1 LKMLFFFFRRVP
13 TTVQR
18 TAAAAVSVTVGSRL
32 ASTAA
37 ASTIIEAAKARQLLE
52 SKEAKF
58 IDVRAPESYSE
69 GHIPTAANVHT
80 LFTYL
85 PTSDDRGVRDLTD
98 TFTEEL
104 RNAGIDGNEHVVTYE
119 NSLNT
124 LYGASCR
131 AFYILRLLGH
141 PRVSVL
147 GGGYEGWVQDGHPTT
162 TEAKQL
168 AKGTFQPKWNPSMWK
183 GKMDVTE
190 VLGDPNTVLLD
201 VRDLDEWKGESSSPY
216 GVDFAPRKGRLPGA
230 THILW
235 KDFMET
241 RESGQMRFK
250 RPEEIRS
257 MCEAKGV
264 TPDKEVIVYCFK
276 GARASN
282 TYLALKDAG
291 FENVS
296 NYFASWNEWSRD
308 DKLEIDSKLL
318 EEQSKTS
325 SLH

>member
-1 LKMLFFFFRRVP
+1 MLFFFFRRVP

-18 TAAAAVSVTVGSRL
+18 AAAAAVSVAVSSRL

-37 ASTIIEAAKARQLLE
+37 ASTIIDAAKARQLLE

-58 IDVRAPESYSE
+58 IDVRAPESYSD

-80 LFTYL
+80 FFTYL
-85 PTSDDRGVRDLTD
+85 ATSDDRGVRDLTD

-104 RNAGIDGNEHVVTYE
+104 RNAGIYGNEHVVTYE

-131 AFYILRLLGH
+131 ALYILRLLGH

-147 GGGYEGWVQDGHPTT
+147 GGGYEGWVQDGHPTSSEIQQT
-162 TEAKQL
+162 AR
-168 AKGTFQPKWNPSMWK
+168 GSFQPKWTPSMWK
-183 GKMDVTE
+183 GKTDVAE
-190 VLGDPNTVLLD
+190 AMGDPNTVLLD

-241 RESGQMRFK
+241 GESGQMRFK

-318 EEQSKTS
+318 
-325 SLH
+325 

>member
-1 LKMLFFFFRRVP
+1 MLFFLFRRVP
-13 TTVQR
+13 ATLQR
-18 TAAAAVSVTVGSRL
+18 VSFASRP
-32 ASTAA
+32 ASTT
-37 ASTIIEAAKARQLLE
+37 STIIDAARARQLLE

-69 GHIPTAANVHT
+69 GHIPTAANIHT
-80 LFTYL
+80 FFTYL
-85 PTSDDRGVRDLTD
+85 ATSDDRGVRELTE
-98 TFTEEL
+98 TFTKEL
-104 RNAGIDGNEHVVTYE
+104 RRAGINDAGSSGEHVITYE

-131 AFYILRLLGH
+131 ALYILRLLGH

-162 TEAKQL
+162 TETQEVTE
-168 AKGTFQPKWNPSMWK
+168 GTFQPKWNPSMWK
-183 GKMDVTE
+183 GETDILGA
-190 VLGDPNTVLLD
+190 LGDPNVVLLD

-235 KDFMET
+235 KDFMEAND
-241 RESGQMRFK
+241 SGQVRFK
-250 RPEEIRS
+250 RPEEICA
-257 MCEAKGV
+257 MCEARGV
-264 TPDKEVIVYCFK
+264 TPDKEIVVYCFK

-291 FENVS
+291 FEKVS

-308 DKLEIDSKLL
+308 ENLQIDSKLL
-318 EEQSKTS
+318 
-325 SLH
+325 